1 MAEEFKKIHHRQVL
15 TDEIISSIQKGT
27 APWQKPWPKGLKKER
42 PVSCVTGKEYRGGNF
57 LCLSTAPFAD
67 PRWLTFKQAAKKK
80 WNVKKGEKGHYIE
93 YISWFETKKE
103 KDPDTG
109 EIVIK
114 ESKRDNPIISR
125 AVVFNGEQIEG
136 IPDYFQDAARLLP
149 EKEVVEAAQRTI
161 EKSGAKIVFDSP
173 GEAYYNRNTD
183 VIHMTPKETF
193 KSTYDMYSSILHQLA
208 HWTAH
213 PSRLNRKEC
222 SVSDKPV
229 DYAREELRAELAS
242 YFMAFELGVG
252 LTQEHIDNH
261 ASFSK
266 QWLELLGGNRNEI
279 YRVAKDAESITS
291 YIYEFSKEAEAEKEA
306 ALTLAEK
313 EAELTLFSREQGTP
327 PLKETGQEEIVKT
340 EIKEEVFA
348 KTVWVENESVKKEDG
363 QKENI
368 AEERKEKFTEEQTM
382 EEEAVPVG
390 ASAEDIAE
398 YTESFIDF

>member
-67 PRWLTFKQAAKKK
+67 PRWMTFKQAAKKK

-93 YISWFETKKE
+93 YISWFEIKKE

-114 ESKRDNPIISR
+114 ESKRDNPIIKR
-125 AVVFNGEQIEG
+125 TVVFNGEQIEG

-279 YRVAKDAESITS
+279 YRIAKDAESITS
-291 YIYEFSKEAEAEKEA
+291 YIYEFSKEAEAEKEVKQVSSSPARDA
-306 ALTLAEK
+306 ALLIENNIAEEAEREETVKTAVMEEIFAETAAVEK
-313 EAELTLFSREQGTP
+313 ER
-327 PLKETGQEEIVKT
+327 
-340 EIKEEVFA
+340 
-348 KTVWVENESVKKEDG
+348 VKKEDI

-368 AEERKEKFTEEQTM
+368 IEAQEEKFTEEQTR
-382 EEEAVPVG
+382 EEEAVPAG

>member
-67 PRWLTFKQAAKKK
+67 PRWMTFKQAAKKK

-93 YISWFETKKE
+93 YISWFEIKKE

-114 ESKRDNPIISR
+114 ESKRDNPIIR
-125 AVVFNGEQIEG
+125 RTVVFNGEQIEG

-279 YRVAKDAESITS
+279 YRIAKDAESITS
-291 YIYEFSKEAEAEKEA
+291 YIYEFSKEAEAEKEVKQVSSSPARDA
-306 ALTLAEK
+306 ALLIENNIAEEAEREETVKTAVMEEIFADTAAVEK
-313 EAELTLFSREQGTP
+313 ER
-327 PLKETGQEEIVKT
+327 
-340 EIKEEVFA
+340 
-348 KTVWVENESVKKEDG
+348 VKKEDI

-368 AEERKEKFTEEQTM
+368 IEAQEEKFTEEQTR
-382 EEEAVPVG
+382 EEEAVPAG

>member
-93 YISWFETKKE
+93 YISWFEIKKE

-109 EIVIK
+109 EIVVK
-114 ESKRDNPIISR
+114 ESKRDNPIIR
-125 AVVFNGEQIEG
+125 RTVVFNGEQIEG

-279 YRVAKDAESITS
+279 YRIAKDAESITS
-291 YIYEFSKEAEAEKEA
+291 YIYEFSKEAEAEKEVKQVSSSPARDTALLIENNIAEEAEREETVKTAVMEEIFAGTA
-306 ALTLAEK
+306 AVEK
-313 EAELTLFSREQGTP
+313 ER
-327 PLKETGQEEIVKT
+327 
-340 EIKEEVFA
+340 
-348 KTVWVENESVKKEDG
+348 VKKEDI

-368 AEERKEKFTEEQTM
+368 AEEREEKFTEEQTM
-382 EEEAVPVG
+382 EEEAVPAG

>member
-93 YISWFETKKE
+93 YISWFEIKKE

-114 ESKRDNPIISR
+114 ESKRDNPIIR
-125 AVVFNGEQIEG
+125 RTVVFNGEQIEG

-279 YRVAKDAESITS
+279 YRIAKDAESITS
-291 YIYEFSKEAEAEKEA
+291 YIYEFSKEAEAEKEVKQVSSSPARDTALLIENNIAEEAEREETVKTAVMEEIFAETA
-306 ALTLAEK
+306 AVEK
-313 EAELTLFSREQGTP
+313 ER
-327 PLKETGQEEIVKT
+327 
-340 EIKEEVFA
+340 
-348 KTVWVENESVKKEDG
+348 VKKEDI

-368 AEERKEKFTEEQTM
+368 AEEREEKFTEEQTM
-382 EEEAVPVG
+382 EEEAVPAG

>member
-67 PRWLTFKQAAKKK
+67 PRWMTFKQAAKKK

-93 YISWFETKKE
+93 YISWFEIKKE

-114 ESKRDNPIISR
+114 ESKRDNPIIKR
-125 AVVFNGEQIEG
+125 TVVFNGEQIEG

-279 YRVAKDAESITS
+279 YRIAKDAESITS
-291 YIYEFSKEAEAEKEA
+291 YIYEFSKEAEAEKEVKQVSSSPARDA
-306 ALTLAEK
+306 ALLIENNIAEEAEREETVKTAVMEEIFADTAAVEK
-313 EAELTLFSREQGTP
+313 ER
-327 PLKETGQEEIVKT
+327 
-340 EIKEEVFA
+340 
-348 KTVWVENESVKKEDG
+348 VKKEDI

-368 AEERKEKFTEEQTM
+368 IEAQEEKFTEEQTR
-382 EEEAVPVG
+382 EEEAVPAG

>member
-42 PVSCVTGKEYRGGNF
+42 PVSCITGKEYRGGNF

-67 PRWLTFKQAAKKK
+67 PRWMTFKQAAKKK

-93 YISWFETKKE
+93 YISWFEIKKE

-114 ESKRDNPIISR
+114 ESKRDNPIIRR

-279 YRVAKDAESITS
+279 YRIAKDAESITS
-291 YIYEFSKEAEAEKEA
+291 YIYEFSKEAEAEKEVKQVSSSPARDA
-306 ALTLAEK
+306 ALLIENNIAEEAEREETVKTAVMEEIFAETAAVEK
-313 EAELTLFSREQGTP
+313 ER
-327 PLKETGQEEIVKT
+327 
-340 EIKEEVFA
+340 
-348 KTVWVENESVKKEDG
+348 VKKEDI

-368 AEERKEKFTEEQTM
+368 IEAQEEKYTEEQTR
-382 EEEAVPVG
+382 EEEAVPAG

>member
-67 PRWLTFKQAAKKK
+67 PRWMTFKQAAKKK
-80 WNVKKGEKGHYIE
+80 WSVKKGEKGHYIE
-93 YISWFETKKE
+93 YISWFEIKKE

-114 ESKRDNPIISR
+114 ESKRDNPIIR
-125 AVVFNGEQIEG
+125 RTVVFNGEQIEG

-222 SVSDKPV
+222 SVSDQPL

-279 YRVAKDAESITS
+279 YRIAKDAEDIVRH
-291 YIYEFSKEAEAEKEA
+291 IYEYSKEDEKEVKQVSSSPARDAALLIENNIAEEAEREETVKTAVMEEIFAETA
-306 ALTLAEK
+306 AVEK
-313 EAELTLFSREQGTP
+313 ER
-327 PLKETGQEEIVKT
+327 
-340 EIKEEVFA
+340 
-348 KTVWVENESVKKEDG
+348 VKKEDI

-368 AEERKEKFTEEQTM
+368 IEAQEEKFTEEQTR

>member
-67 PRWLTFKQAAKKK
+67 PRWMTFKQAAKKK

-114 ESKRDNPIISR
+114 ESKRDNPIIR
-125 AVVFNGEQIEG
+125 RTVVFNGEQIEG

-149 EKEVVEAAQRTI
+149 EKEVVEAAQRAI

-279 YRVAKDAESITS
+279 YRIAKDAESITS
-291 YIYEFSKEAEAEKEA
+291 YIYEFSKEAEAEKEVKQVSSSPARDA
-306 ALTLAEK
+306 ALLIENNIAEEAEREETVKTAVMEEIFAETAAVEK
-313 EAELTLFSREQGTP
+313 ER
-327 PLKETGQEEIVKT
+327 
-340 EIKEEVFA
+340 
-348 KTVWVENESVKKEDG
+348 VKKEDI

-368 AEERKEKFTEEQTM
+368 IEAQEEKFTEEQTM
-382 EEEAVPVG
+382 EEEAVPAG

>member
-42 PVSCVTGKEYRGGNF
+42 PVSYVTGKEYRGGNF

-67 PRWLTFKQAAKKK
+67 PRWMTFKQAAKKK
-80 WNVKKGEKGHYIE
+80 WSVKKGEKGHYIE
-93 YISWFETKKE
+93 YISWFEIKKE

-114 ESKRDNPIISR
+114 ESKRDNPIIKR

-279 YRVAKDAESITS
+279 YRIAKDAESITS
-291 YIYEFSKEAEAEKEA
+291 YIYEFSKEAEAEKEVKQVSSSPARDA
-306 ALTLAEK
+306 ALLIENNIAEEAEREETVKTAVMEEIFAETAAVEK
-313 EAELTLFSREQGTP
+313 ER
-327 PLKETGQEEIVKT
+327 
-340 EIKEEVFA
+340 
-348 KTVWVENESVKKEDG
+348 VKKEDI

-368 AEERKEKFTEEQTM
+368 IEAQEEKFTEEQTR
-382 EEEAVPVG
+382 EEEAVPAG

>member
-67 PRWLTFKQAAKKK
+67 PRWMTFKQAAKKK

-93 YISWFETKKE
+93 YISWFEIKKE

-114 ESKRDNPIISR
+114 ESKRDNPIIR
-125 AVVFNGEQIEG
+125 RTVVFNGEQIEG

-279 YRVAKDAESITS
+279 YRIAKDAESITS
-291 YIYEFSKEAEAEKEA
+291 YIYEFSKEAEAEKEVKQVSSSPARDA
-306 ALTLAEK
+306 ALLIENNIAEEAEREETVKTAVMEEIFAETAAVEK
-313 EAELTLFSREQGTP
+313 ER
-327 PLKETGQEEIVKT
+327 
-340 EIKEEVFA
+340 
-348 KTVWVENESVKKEDG
+348 VKKEDI

-368 AEERKEKFTEEQTM
+368 IEAQEEKFTEEQTR
-382 EEEAVPVG
+382 EEEAVPAG

>member
-1 MAEEFKKIHHRQVL
+1 
-15 TDEIISSIQKGT
+15 
-27 APWQKPWPKGLKKER
+27 
-42 PVSCVTGKEYRGGNF
+42 
-57 LCLSTAPFAD
+57 
-67 PRWLTFKQAAKKK
+67 
-80 WNVKKGEKGHYIE
+80 
-93 YISWFETKKE
+93 
-103 KDPDTG
+103 
-109 EIVIK
+109 VIK
-114 ESKRDNPIISR
+114 ESKRDNPIIR
-125 AVVFNGEQIEG
+125 RTVVFNGEQIEG

-222 SVSDKPV
+222 SVSDQPL

-279 YRVAKDAESITS
+279 YRIAKDAESITS
-291 YIYEFSKEAEAEKEA
+291 YIYEFSKEAEAEKEVKQVSSSPARDA
-306 ALTLAEK
+306 ALLIENNIAEEAEREETVKTAVMEEIFAETAAVEK
-313 EAELTLFSREQGTP
+313 ER
-327 PLKETGQEEIVKT
+327 
-340 EIKEEVFA
+340 
-348 KTVWVENESVKKEDG
+348 VKKEDI

-368 AEERKEKFTEEQTM
+368 IEAQEEKYTEEQTR

>member
-67 PRWLTFKQAAKKK
+67 PRWMTFKQAAKKK

-93 YISWFETKKE
+93 YISWFEIKKE

-114 ESKRDNPIISR
+114 ESKRDNPIIR
-125 AVVFNGEQIEG
+125 RTVVFNGEQIEG

-279 YRVAKDAESITS
+279 YRIAKDAESITS
-291 YIYEFSKEAEAEKEA
+291 YIYEFSKEAEAEKEVKQVSSSPARDA
-306 ALTLAEK
+306 ALLIENNIAEEAEREETVKTAVMEEIFAETAAVEK
-313 EAELTLFSREQGTP
+313 ER
-327 PLKETGQEEIVKT
+327 
-340 EIKEEVFA
+340 
-348 KTVWVENESVKKEDG
+348 VKKEDI

-368 AEERKEKFTEEQTM
+368 IEAQEEKFTEEQTM
-382 EEEAVPVG
+382 EEEAVPAG

>member
-15 TDEIISSIQKGT
+15 TDEIISSIRKGT

-67 PRWLTFKQAAKKK
+67 PRWMTFKQAAKKK

-93 YISWFETKKE
+93 YISWFEIKKE

-114 ESKRDNPIISR
+114 ESKRDNPIIRR

-149 EKEVVEAAQRTI
+149 EKEVVEVAQRTI

-279 YRVAKDAESITS
+279 YRIAKDAESITS
-291 YIYEFSKEAEAEKEA
+291 YIYEFSKEAEAEKEVKQVSSSPARDA
-306 ALTLAEK
+306 ALLIENNIAEEAEREETVKTAVMEEIFAETAAVEK
-313 EAELTLFSREQGTP
+313 ER
-327 PLKETGQEEIVKT
+327 
-340 EIKEEVFA
+340 
-348 KTVWVENESVKKEDG
+348 VKKEDI

-368 AEERKEKFTEEQTM
+368 IEAQEEKFTEEQTR
-382 EEEAVPVG
+382 EEEAVPAG

>member
-67 PRWLTFKQAAKKK
+67 PRWMTFKQAAKKK

-93 YISWFETKKE
+93 YISWFEIKKE

-114 ESKRDNPIISR
+114 ESKRDNPIIR
-125 AVVFNGEQIEG
+125 RTVVFNGEQIEG

-279 YRVAKDAESITS
+279 YRIAKDAESITS
-291 YIYEFSKEAEAEKEA
+291 YIYEFSKEAEAEKEVKQVSSSPARDA
-306 ALTLAEK
+306 ALLIENNIAEEAEREETVKTAVMEEIFAETAAVEK
-313 EAELTLFSREQGTP
+313 ER
-327 PLKETGQEEIVKT
+327 
-340 EIKEEVFA
+340 
-348 KTVWVENESVKKEDG
+348 VKKEDI

-368 AEERKEKFTEEQTM
+368 IEAQEEKYTEEQTR
-382 EEEAVPVG
+382 EEEAVPAG

>member
-67 PRWLTFKQAAKKK
+67 PRWMTFKQAAKKK

-93 YISWFETKKE
+93 YISWFEIKKE

-279 YRVAKDAESITS
+279 YRIAKDAESITS
-291 YIYEFSKEAEAEKEA
+291 YIYEFSKEAEAEKEVKQVSSSPARDA
-306 ALTLAEK
+306 ALLIENNIAEEAEREETVKTAVMEEIFAETAAVEK
-313 EAELTLFSREQGTP
+313 ER
-327 PLKETGQEEIVKT
+327 
-340 EIKEEVFA
+340 
-348 KTVWVENESVKKEDG
+348 VKKEDI

-368 AEERKEKFTEEQTM
+368 IEAQEEKFTEEQTR
-382 EEEAVPVG
+382 EEEAVPAG

>member
-93 YISWFETKKE
+93 YISWFEIKKE

-114 ESKRDNPIISR
+114 ESKRDNPIIR
-125 AVVFNGEQIEG
+125 RTVVFNGEQIEG

-279 YRVAKDAESITS
+279 YRIAKDAESITS
-291 YIYEFSKEAEAEKEA
+291 YIYEFSKEAEAEKEVKQVSSSPARDTALLIENNIAEEAEREETVKTAVMEEIFAGTA
-306 ALTLAEK
+306 AVEK
-313 EAELTLFSREQGTP
+313 ER
-327 PLKETGQEEIVKT
+327 
-340 EIKEEVFA
+340 
-348 KTVWVENESVKKEDG
+348 VKKEDI

-368 AEERKEKFTEEQTM
+368 AEEREEKFTEEQTM
-382 EEEAVPVG
+382 EEEAVPAG

>member
-67 PRWLTFKQAAKKK
+67 PRWMTFKQAAKKK

-93 YISWFETKKE
+93 YISWFEIKKE

-114 ESKRDNPIISR
+114 ESKRDNPIIRR

-279 YRVAKDAESITS
+279 YRIAKDAESITS
-291 YIYEFSKEAEAEKEA
+291 YIYEFSKEAEAEKEVKQVSSSPARDA
-306 ALTLAEK
+306 ALLIENNIAEEAEREETVKTAVMEEIFAETAAVEK
-313 EAELTLFSREQGTP
+313 ER
-327 PLKETGQEEIVKT
+327 
-340 EIKEEVFA
+340 
-348 KTVWVENESVKKEDG
+348 VKKEDI

-368 AEERKEKFTEEQTM
+368 IEAQEEKFTEEQTR
-382 EEEAVPVG
+382 EEEAVPAG

>member
-67 PRWLTFKQAAKKK
+67 PRWMTFKQAAKKK

-93 YISWFETKKE
+93 YISWFEIKKE

-114 ESKRDNPIISR
+114 ESKRDNPIIR
-125 AVVFNGEQIEG
+125 RTVVFNGEQIEG

-279 YRVAKDAESITS
+279 YRIAKDAESITS
-291 YIYEFSKEAEAEKEA
+291 YIYEFSKEAEAEKEVKQVSSSPARDA
-306 ALTLAEK
+306 ALLIENNIAEEAEREETVKTAVMEEIFAETAAVEK
-313 EAELTLFSREQGTP
+313 ER
-327 PLKETGQEEIVKT
+327 
-340 EIKEEVFA
+340 
-348 KTVWVENESVKKEDG
+348 VKKEDI

-368 AEERKEKFTEEQTM
+368 IEAQEEEYTEKQTR
-382 EEEAVPVG
+382 EEEAVPAG

>member
-67 PRWLTFKQAAKKK
+67 PRWMTFKQAAKKK

-93 YISWFETKKE
+93 YISWFEIKKE

-114 ESKRDNPIISR
+114 ESKRDNPIIR
-125 AVVFNGEQIEG
+125 RTVVFNGEQIEG

-279 YRVAKDAESITS
+279 YRIAKDAESITS
-291 YIYEFSKEAEAEKEA
+291 YIYEFSKEAEAEKEVKQVSSSPARDA
-306 ALTLAEK
+306 ALLIENNIAEEAEREETVKTAVMEEIFAETAAVEK
-313 EAELTLFSREQGTP
+313 ER
-327 PLKETGQEEIVKT
+327 
-340 EIKEEVFA
+340 
-348 KTVWVENESVKKEDG
+348 VKKEDI

-368 AEERKEKFTEEQTM
+368 AEEREEKFTEEQTM
-382 EEEAVPVG
+382 EEEAVPAG

>member
-93 YISWFETKKE
+93 YISWFEIKKE

-279 YRVAKDAESITS
+279 YRIAKDAESITS
-291 YIYEFSKEAEAEKEA
+291 YIYEFSKEAEAEKEVKQVSSSPARDTALLIENNIAEEAEREETVKTAVMEEIFAETA
-306 ALTLAEK
+306 AVEK
-313 EAELTLFSREQGTP
+313 ER
-327 PLKETGQEEIVKT
+327 
-340 EIKEEVFA
+340 
-348 KTVWVENESVKKEDG
+348 VKKEDI

-368 AEERKEKFTEEQTM
+368 AEEREEKFTEEQTM
-382 EEEAVPVG
+382 EEEAVPAG

>member
-93 YISWFETKKE
+93 YISWFEIKKE

-114 ESKRDNPIISR
+114 ESKRDNPIIR
-125 AVVFNGEQIEG
+125 RTVVFNGEQIEG

-279 YRVAKDAESITS
+279 YRIAKDAESITS
-291 YIYEFSKEAEAEKEA
+291 YIYEFSKEAEAEKEVKQVSSSPARDA
-306 ALTLAEK
+306 ALLIENNIAEEAEREETVKTAVMEEIFAETAAVEK
-313 EAELTLFSREQGTP
+313 ER
-327 PLKETGQEEIVKT
+327 
-340 EIKEEVFA
+340 
-348 KTVWVENESVKKEDG
+348 VKKEDI

-368 AEERKEKFTEEQTM
+368 IEAQEEKFTEEQTR
-382 EEEAVPVG
+382 EEEAVPAG

>member
-67 PRWLTFKQAAKKK
+67 PRWMTFKQAAKKK
-80 WNVKKGEKGHYIE
+80 WNVKKGEKGRYIE
-93 YISWFETKKE
+93 YISWFEIKKE

-114 ESKRDNPIISR
+114 ESKRDNPIIRRS
-125 AVVFNGEQIEG
+125 VVFNGEQIEG

-279 YRVAKDAESITS
+279 YRIAKDAESITS
-291 YIYEFSKEAEAEKEA
+291 YIYEFSKEAEAEKEVKQVSSSPARDA
-306 ALTLAEK
+306 ALLIENNIAEEAEREETVKTAVMEEIFAETAAVEK
-313 EAELTLFSREQGTP
+313 ER
-327 PLKETGQEEIVKT
+327 
-340 EIKEEVFA
+340 
-348 KTVWVENESVKKEDG
+348 VKKEDI

-368 AEERKEKFTEEQTM
+368 IEAQEEKFTEEQTR
-382 EEEAVPVG
+382 EEEAVPAG

>member
-67 PRWLTFKQAAKKK
+67 PRWMTFKQAAKKK

-114 ESKRDNPIISR
+114 ESKRDNPIIR
-125 AVVFNGEQIEG
+125 RTVVFNGEQIEG

-149 EKEVVEAAQRTI
+149 EKEVVEAAQRAI

-279 YRVAKDAESITS
+279 YRIAKDAESITS
-291 YIYEFSKEAEAEKEA
+291 YIYEFSKEAEAEKEVKQVSSSPARDA
-306 ALTLAEK
+306 ALLIENNIAEEAEREETVKTAVMEEIFAETAAVEK
-313 EAELTLFSREQGTP
+313 ER
-327 PLKETGQEEIVKT
+327 
-340 EIKEEVFA
+340 
-348 KTVWVENESVKKEDG
+348 VKKEDI

-368 AEERKEKFTEEQTM
+368 IEAQEEKFTEEQTM
-382 EEEAVPVG
+382 EEEAVPAG

-398 YTESFIDF
+398 YTENFIDF

>member
-67 PRWLTFKQAAKKK
+67 PRWMTFKQAAKKK

-279 YRVAKDAESITS
+279 YRIAKDAESITS
-291 YIYEFSKEAEAEKEA
+291 YIYEFSKEAEAEKEVKQVSSSPARDTALLIENNIAEEAEREETVKTAVMEEIFAETA
-306 ALTLAEK
+306 AVEK
-313 EAELTLFSREQGTP
+313 ER
-327 PLKETGQEEIVKT
+327 
-340 EIKEEVFA
+340 
-348 KTVWVENESVKKEDG
+348 VKKEDI

-368 AEERKEKFTEEQTM
+368 IEAQEEKYTEEQTM
-382 EEEAVPVG
+382 EEEAVPAG

>member
-67 PRWLTFKQAAKKK
+67 PRWMTFKQAAKKK

-93 YISWFETKKE
+93 YISWFEIKKE

-114 ESKRDNPIISR
+114 ESKRDNPIIR
-125 AVVFNGEQIEG
+125 RTVVFNGEQIEG

-279 YRVAKDAESITS
+279 YRIAKDAESITS
-291 YIYEFSKEAEAEKEA
+291 YIYEFSKEAEAEKEVKQVSSSPARDA
-306 ALTLAEK
+306 ALLIENNIAEEAEREETVKTAVMEEIFAETTAVEK
-313 EAELTLFSREQGTP
+313 ER
-327 PLKETGQEEIVKT
+327 
-340 EIKEEVFA
+340 
-348 KTVWVENESVKKEDG
+348 VKKEDI

-368 AEERKEKFTEEQTM
+368 IEAQEEKFTEEQTR
-382 EEEAVPVG
+382 EEEAVPAG

>member
-67 PRWLTFKQAAKKK
+67 PRWMTFKQAAKKK

-114 ESKRDNPIISR
+114 ESKRDNPIIR
-125 AVVFNGEQIEG
+125 RTVVFNGEQIEG

-149 EKEVVEAAQRTI
+149 EKEVVEAAQRAI

-279 YRVAKDAESITS
+279 YRIAKDAESITS
-291 YIYEFSKEAEAEKEA
+291 YIYEFSKEAEAEKEVKQVSSSPARDA
-306 ALTLAEK
+306 ALLIENNIAEEAEREETVKTAVMEEIFAETAAVEK
-313 EAELTLFSREQGTP
+313 ER
-327 PLKETGQEEIVKT
+327 
-340 EIKEEVFA
+340 
-348 KTVWVENESVKKEDG
+348 VKKEDI

-368 AEERKEKFTEEQTM
+368 IEAQEEKFTEEQTM